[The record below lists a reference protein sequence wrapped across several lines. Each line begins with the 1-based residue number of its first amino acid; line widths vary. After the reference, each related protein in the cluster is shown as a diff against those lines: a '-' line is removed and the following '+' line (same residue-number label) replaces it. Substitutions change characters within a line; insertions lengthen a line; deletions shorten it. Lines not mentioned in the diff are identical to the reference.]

1 MSASVQTPEGFVR
14 PGRGRGLLDALDNP
28 YLLKLLVRKELR
40 VRYRGSVLGMLWS
53 YVKPAVQFTVFY
65 FAVGV
70 FLQMN
75 RAVPNFALYLFSGI
89 VAINFFNEAFGNAT
103 RAVVGN
109 SALVKKIYLPRQLF
123 CVSSVYV
130 AGAHFVPQLVVLV
143 LGALLVGW
151 QPSVLQLLAGLA
163 GFAIIA
169 VFALGLGLLF
179 GAVNVVMRD
188 AENVVDLIA
197 MVVSWTSPV
206 LYHWNNVAA
215 VLGSGP
221 GWIVYQLN
229 PLTPAIE
236 LFHWC
241 FWAPT
246 TGVAYDAPPGLNVF
260 AMVAGLV
267 ALVALVVGESV
278 FRSLD
283 GRFAQEL

>member
-1 MSASVQTPEGFVR
+1 VNTALPTEALHR
-14 PGRGRGLLDALDNP
+14 PGGGRGLWDALTNR
-28 YLLKLLVRKELR
+28 YLLKLLVHKEIR
-40 VRYRGSVLGMLWS
+40 VRYRGSVLGMVWS
-53 YVKPAVQFTVFY
+53 YVKPAVQFAVFY

-109 SALVKKIYLPRQLF
+109 SPLVKKIYLPRQLF
-123 CVSSVYV
+123 PVSSVYV
-130 AGAHFVPQLVVLV
+130 AGVHFVPQLVVLV
-143 LGALLVGW
+143 VGALIVGW
-151 QPSVLQLLAGLA
+151 RPGPLQVLAGVA

-169 VFALGLGLLF
+169 VLALGLGLLF
-179 GAVNVVMRD
+179 GAINVIVRD
-188 AENVVDLIA
+188 AENIVDLIA

-206 LYHWNNVAA
+206 LYHWNHVVEA
-215 VLGSGP
+215 LGTGP
-221 GWIVYQLN
+221 GWVLYQLN

-246 TGVAYDAPPGLNVF
+246 NGVDYVAPPGMPVF
-260 AMVAGLV
+260 ALLAGVTSL
-267 ALVALVVGESV
+267 LALVVGEMV
-278 FRSLD
+278 FRRLD

>member
-1 MSASVQTPEGFVR
+1 MTTPLVSEEAFSH
-14 PGRGRGLLDALDNP
+14 PGGGRGLLDALRNR

-40 VRYRGSVLGMLWS
+40 VRYRGSALGMLWS
-53 YVKPAVQFTVFY
+53 YVKPAVQFAVFY

-103 RAVVGN
+103 RAIVGN

-123 CVSSVYV
+123 SVASVYV
-130 AGAHFVPQLVVLV
+130 AGVHFVPQLVVLV
-143 LGALLVGW
+143 IGAFVVGW
-151 QPSVLQLLAGLA
+151 RPSPLQLLAGVG
-163 GFAIIA
+163 GFAIVA
-169 VFALGLGLLF
+169 VLALGLGLLF
-179 GAVNVVMRD
+179 GAINVLVRD
-188 AENVVDLIA
+188 AENIVDLLA

-215 VLGSGP
+215 VLGTGP
-221 GWIVYQLN
+221 LWTLYHLN

-236 LFHWC
+236 LFHYC

-246 TGVAYDAPPGLNVF
+246 NGVAYEHPPGL
-260 AMVAGLV
+260 GLHV
-267 ALVALVVGESV
+267 VIAAVTSVLVLLIGEAV
-278 FRSLD
+278 FRRLD